1 MTTALKRHF
10 GQFAAA
16 MTCCAVMVAPA
27 IAVESASAERTGE
40 DELTITWISKS
51 PVDVYVTADPAAP
64 FSAATKIS
72 AKDADGVH
80 VYTAPA
86 SSRSYFLLRDLKS
99 KKVVEV
105 AERLFPLEQGSNFRD
120 VGGYVGAGGKAV
132 KWGKIFRS
140 GALPLLS
147 ERDYALLSGLK
158 ITSIVDLRSLEE
170 REVAA
175 TELDDRTGA
184 LFLSNDYSLK
194 PLMRNFGA
202 GNGEN
207 VYVGMEKMLKPQY
220 RAIFARLLADDGA
233 VMYHCSA
240 GQDRTGLASAL
251 ILSAL
256 GVDRET
262 ILKDYHLST
271 PSRRPAWEMPK
282 LNPADYP
289 NNPIVGYYAAAAQKP
304 GGAVAEPLYSKTG
317 VSHLVQFFA
326 YLDKEYGGVE
336 PYLQN
341 ELNVGP
347 AEVAKLRAL
356 YLES

>member
-1 MTTALKRHF
+1 MTTTFNRFPRNL
-10 GQFAAA
+10 FA
-16 MTCCAVMVAPA
+16 TVICCAVMAVPA
-27 IAVESASAERTGE
+27 YAADSASVERSSP
-40 DELTITWISKS
+40 DQLTVKWTNKN
-51 PVDVYVTADPAAP
+51 PVDIYVTGDPAAP
-64 FSAATKIS
+64 VSAATLLS
-72 AKDADGVH
+72 AKDVDGVH
-80 VYTAPA
+80 VYTVPA
-86 SSRSYFLLRDLKS
+86 TSRAYFLLRDS
-99 KKVVEV
+99 KTKKTVEV

-120 VGGYVGAGGKAV
+120 VGGYVGAGGKSV

-140 GALPLLS
+140 GAMPLLS

-158 ITSIVDLRSLEE
+158 IKSIVDLRSLEE

-184 LFLSNDYSLK
+184 LFISNDYSLK

-202 GNGEN
+202 QNGEN

-220 RAIFARLLADDGA
+220 RAIFARLLADDGS
-233 VMYHCSA
+233 VMYNCSA

-251 ILSAL
+251 VLSAL

-262 ILKDYHLST
+262 ILTDYHLST
-271 PSRRPAWEMPK
+271 ASRRLQWEMPK

-289 NNPIVGYYAAAAQKP
+289 NNLIVQYYTAAAKKP
-304 GGAVAEPLYSKTG
+304 GGAIAEPLYSKSG

-326 YLDKEYGGVE
+326 YLDREYGGVDA
-336 PYLQN
+336 YLQK

-347 AEVAKLRAL
+347 TDVARLRAL
-356 YLES
+356 YLE

>member
-1 MTTALKRHF
+1 MTTTLKRYC
-10 GQFAAA
+10 GQLSAI
-16 MTCCAVMVAPA
+16 MIYCAVMAAPTYA
-27 IAVESASAERTGE
+27 MDNASVERSKP
-40 DELTITWISKS
+40 DQLTVKWTSNN
-51 PVDVYVTADPAAP
+51 PVDVYVTSDPAAP
-64 FSAATKIS
+64 VSTATLLS
-72 AKDADGVH
+72 AKDGDGVH
-80 VYTAPA
+80 VYTAPV
-86 SSRSYFLLRDLKS
+86 SNRSYFLLRDHKT
-99 KKVVEV
+99 KKAVEV

-120 VGGYVGAGGKAV
+120 VGGYTGAGGKTV

-140 GALPLLS
+140 GAMPLLS

-158 ITSIVDLRSLEE
+158 IKSIIDLRSLEE

-184 LFLSNDYSLK
+184 LFISNDYSLK

-202 GNGEN
+202 QNGEN

-220 RAIFARLLADDGA
+220 RAIFARLLANDGA

-251 ILSAL
+251 VLSAL

-271 PSRRPAWEMPK
+271 PSRRLQWEMPK
-282 LNPADYP
+282 FDPADYP
-289 NNPIVGYYAAAAQKP
+289 NNPIVQYYAAAAKRP
-304 GGAVAEPLYSKTG
+304 GGAIAEPLYSKSG

-326 YLDKEYGGVE
+326 YLDREYGGVDS
-336 PYLQN
+336 YLQK
-341 ELNVGP
+341 ELNVDQ
-347 AEVAKLRAL
+347 ADIAKLRVL
-356 YLES
+356 YLE

>member
-1 MTTALKRHF
+1 MRKF
-10 GQFAAA
+10 
-16 MTCCAVMVAPA
+16 MI
-27 IAVESASAERTGE
+27 IAVIATSPAFAVDKAEVLRKDAENVTVSWQ
-40 DELTITWISKS
+40 DSD
-51 PVDVYVTADPAAP
+51 PVDVYLSAAPTLTADAKPAVTA
-64 FSAATKIS
+64 SRK
-72 AKDADGVH
+72 GM
-80 VYTAPA
+80 A
-86 SSRSYFLLRDLKS
+86 SLVIPSNTRQYVILRDGGDKS
-99 KKVVEV
+99 LTVV

-120 VGGYVGAGGKAV
+120 VGGYTGAGGKTV

-140 GALPLLS
+140 GALPMLS
-147 ERDYALLSGLK
+147 DRDYALLSGLK
-158 ITSIVDLRSLEE
+158 IKSIVDLRSLEE

-194 PLMRNFGA
+194 PLMRNFA
-202 GNGEN
+202 MGNGED

-220 RAIFARLLADDGA
+220 RAIFSRLLANDGA

-262 ILKDYHLST
+262 IIKDYHLST

-304 GGAVAEPLYSKTG
+304 GGAAAEPLYSKSG

-326 YLDKEYGGVE
+326 YLDKEYGGVDAYME
-336 PYLQN
+336 K
-341 ELNVGP
+341 ELNVGS
-347 AEVAKLRAL
+347 AEVAKLRVM
-356 YLES
+356 YLEG

>member
-1 MTTALKRHF
+1 MRKIIIIAL
-10 GQFAAA
+10 GLVSA
-16 MTCCAVMVAPA
+16 APA
-27 IAVESASAERTGE
+27 FAVDKAEVLRKDAENVTVSWKDSDPADVYLSATPTLAADAKPSVTASRTGIATLALPSE
-40 DELTITWISKS
+40 TRQ
-51 PVDVYVTADPAAP
+51 YV
-64 FSAATKIS
+64 I
-72 AKDADGVH
+72 
-80 VYTAPA
+80 
-86 SSRSYFLLRDLKS
+86 LRDGGDKS
-99 KKVVEV
+99 LTVV
-105 AERLFPLEQGSNFRD
+105 AERLFPLEKGSNFRD
-120 VGGYVGAGGKAV
+120 VGGYVGAGGKTV

-147 ERDYALLSGLK
+147 ENDYALLSGLK
-158 ITSIVDLRSLEE
+158 VQSIVDLRSLEE

-194 PLMRNFGA
+194 PLMRNFAA

-220 RAIFARLLADDGA
+220 RAIFSRLLANDGA

-271 PSRRPAWEMPK
+271 PSRRPQWEMPK

-289 NNPIVGYYAAAAQKP
+289 NNLIVGYYAAAAQKP
-304 GGAVAEPLYSKTG
+304 GGATAEPLYSKIG

-326 YLDKEYGGVE
+326 YLDAEYGGVYG
-336 PYLQN
+336 YLQK
-341 ELNVGP
+341 ELDVGP
-347 AEVAKLRAL
+347 DELAKLRSL
-356 YLES
+356 YLQ